1 MTMKVIRNTRAYEIA
16 VKAATGAIVD
26 SGELTDSGKV
36 KYVKDMTKVK
46 TWFTGKNKKGAKA
59 LKEMAIVLEK
69 DFRDGDGNFV
79 MPSFTKVIVNT
90 ESEYIE
96 LATTKAGIEDTVI
109 IKKED

>member
-1 MTMKVIRNTRAYEIA
+1 MKVIRNTRAYEIA

-26 SGELTDSGKV
+26 SGELTESGKT

-46 TWFTGKNKKGAKA
+46 NWFTGKNKKGAKA

-69 DFRDGDGNFV
+69 DFRDETGNFV
-79 MPSFTKVIVNT
+79 MPTFNKVLINL
-90 ESEYIE
+90 ESEYVE
-96 LATTKAGIEDTVI
+96 LATSKAGIEDTVI